1 MIIKQINPRLTYLFI
16 AIVYIIS
23 SCKSEPITSIDSFD
37 GVRLRFDNVGNG
49 DTTIIL
55 VHGWA
60 NVRSIWDDQVSHF
73 SEKYQVIAVDLPG
86 FGESGNNRREWTIQA
101 YGEDISTIIQQ
112 LNLKNVVLVGFSIG
126 GPIVI
131 ETSIIVPDHIIGLV
145 LVDALQEVEVNI
157 PPPMVQ
163 YIDSVMM
170 DLINNPT
177 KEKLVAGGFF
187 KNNVDSAYQRII
199 SFLEGASHIGWRES
213 LAGNIKWQN
222 ENCTNSIKAAKAP
235 IIAINSDQQPT
246 DVKTFRKYAPTF
258 KAKIVKDVGHL
269 IMWDNTQEFNRLLEE
284 SIREFVGE

>member
-1 MIIKQINPRLTYLFI
+1 MIIRQINPLLTYLFI
-16 AIVYIIS
+16 AILYIIS
-23 SCKSEPITSIDSFD
+23 SCKSDPITSIDSFD
-37 GVRLRFDNVGNG
+37 GVRLSFDNVGNG

-157 PPPMVQ
+157 PPPMAQ

-177 KEKLVAGGFF
+177 KEKLVAGGYF
-187 KNNVDSAYQRII
+187 KKNFDSSFQRIV

-213 LAGNIKWQN
+213 IAGNTKWQN
-222 ENCTNSIKAAKAP
+222 ENCTNSIKAVKVP
-235 IIAINSDQQPT
+235 IIAINSDLRPT
-246 DVKTFRKYAPTF
+246 NVESFRRYAPGF

-269 IMWDNTQEFNRLLEE
+269 IMWDEPEEFNRLLEE
-284 SIREFVGE
+284 SIQEFIRK

>member
-1 MIIKQINPRLTYLFI
+1 MIIRQINPLLTYLFI
-16 AIVYIIS
+16 AILYIIS
-23 SCKSEPITSIDSFD
+23 SCKSDPITSIDSFD

-86 FGESGNNRREWTIQA
+86 FGESGNNRSEWTIQA

-177 KEKLVAGGFF
+177 KEKLVAGGYF
-187 KNNVDSAYQRII
+187 KKNFDSSFQRIV

-213 LAGNIKWQN
+213 IAGNIKWLN
-222 ENCTNSIKAAKAP
+222 ENCTNSIKAVKAP
-235 IIAINSDQQPT
+235 IIAINSDMRPT
-246 DVKTFRKYAPTF
+246 NVEAFRRYAPGF

-269 IMWDNTQEFNRLLEE
+269 IMWDTPEEFNWLLEE
-284 SIREFVGE
+284 SIQEFIRE